1 LAISSSTRKAGPF
14 LGNDA
19 TTVFPFAFKVFTAA
33 DLLVVNTSALGV
45 ESDLE
50 LDVDYTVSL
59 NANQDSDP
67 GGSVTRLAALPT
79 GERLTITSDVAA
91 LQPLVLTNNG
101 GFYPNVINDAFDK
114 ITIIAQQLIEQVGRS
129 LKLPISSTASAT
141 LPDPVPNSILA
152 WNSDADGFVNIDP
165 TDLATVSGYADA
177 RVEVYN
183 GDGVETEFE
192 IDFNP
197 GVLANLDISIS
208 GVTQVAGV
216 DFSWLGTTI
225 TFATAPPNGT
235 AIQVRYA
242 RPLSPPPALDAAV
255 AASQASAAEAGDYAA
270 VTAADRVQTGLDAA
284 VTAADRVQTGLDAA
298 VTAADRVV
306 TTADRVQ
313 TGLDR
318 VATTADRVQTGLDR
332 VATTA
337 DRVQTGLDRVATGAD
352 RVQTGLDRAASTAAA
367 ATAAGLANMWPD
379 TVTGLANTPA
389 DGYFSVPPSSSG
401 VITIYQDV
409 GGVATPVYY
418 DYSLTPDHKSRL
430 TVPPQLTGTRSRG
443 FHIHKACDDWANGTR
458 LSGTILSI
466 GDSLGQRDYKN
477 GPEQLA
483 RILSGW
489 FKDRPVMYPTQAG
502 GFNDGAGGTRFVTG
516 ARSTAT
522 SNIKTDY
529 STAYTG
535 STQSLAPGQIAT
547 YAGGADG
554 GALYCNRIRIPMI
567 RASGGPTFKIEIANA
582 SAAPAIAS
590 GSWVSPTVGQIAS
603 GHSLT
608 GSDLIVDLNAAAG
621 IEWVEL
627 VVTYGQWTYRL
638 TNTHGSVTGKALNGW
653 LEISD
658 RSAINIVRFAETSN
672 SFANEVSG
680 SQTYMAPFIA
690 NVQPDVILICSD
702 DQIASYQNFLPI
714 LEAAITA
721 AGLTYKPT
729 VILAGN
735 PTNAS
740 DDTALATRTD
750 YCSSYCASRL
760 GWITAD
766 LIAITG
772 GLAEVT
778 REGVAGDGTH
788 PWATNDIAYRAAWN
802 IWAGQN
808 GLVADLLGGVASSR
822 DIVRSAGSGAITS
835 EGMRALQAATSA
847 IDTGFMTWSGI
858 VTGTASV
865 TVNADKS
872 MSLACGATSGS
883 KGVAYINE
891 TNPYFGRANGS
902 RPLALEGGFSFWV
915 KPVTAN
921 TTGIMRAIWTL
932 DRGYN
937 AAHTGALTGGGVGFI
952 FENGTVY
959 GIYWN
964 GSAETKTATSH
975 TLTTN
980 QFDDFQVV
988 LKTIPND
995 TTNALAEFFVNGVSL
1010 NPGGSNYRRAGSASA
1025 LRFEIEQS
1033 SAAAYTLRVSPPKL
1047 ANIRG

>member
-1 LAISSSTRKAGPF
+1 MAAGRIVVPQYSPARDRNDRLVAGAKLYVYTNGTTTPASIFSDSGLTTPMANPVVANASGAFASIWASDAVLYTVAITGASGESIGNPAVFDDYSVTVDWFAAG
-14 LGNDA
+14 A
-19 TTVFPFAFKVFTAA
+19 AA
-33 DLLVVNTSALGV
+33 DSA
-45 ESDLE
+45 
-50 LDVDYTVSL
+50 
-59 NANQDSDP
+59 
-67 GGSVTRLAALPT
+67 AA
-79 GERLTITSDVAA
+79 AA
-91 LQPLVLTNNG
+91 
-101 GFYPNVINDAFDK
+101 A
-114 ITIIAQQLIEQVGRS
+114 A
-129 LKLPISSTASAT
+129 
-141 LPDPVPNSILA
+141 
-152 WNSDADGFVNIDP
+152 
-165 TDLATVSGYADA
+165 
-177 RVEVYN
+177 
-183 GDGVETEFE
+183 
-192 IDFNP
+192 
-197 GVLANLDISIS
+197 
-208 GVTQVAGV
+208 
-216 DFSWLGTTI
+216 
-225 TFATAPPNGT
+225 
-235 AIQVRYA
+235 AIQ
-242 RPLSPPPALDAAV
+242 
-255 AASQASAAEAGDYAA
+255 
-270 VTAADRVQTGLDAA
+270 TAADRVQTGLDVIAA
-284 VTAADRVQTGLDAA
+284 EADRVA
-298 VTAADRVV
+298 TA
-306 TTADRVQ
+306 ADRVQ

-318 VATTADRVQTGLDR
+318 VATAADVASSDANADR
-332 VATTA
+332 AE
-337 DRVQTGLDRVATGAD
+337 
-352 RVQTGLDRAASTAAA
+352 AAA
-367 ATAAGLANMWPD
+367 AITSALANMYADTAAGLAA
-379 TVTGLANTPA
+379 TASG
-389 DGYFSVPPSSSG
+389 GYFSVEPG
-401 VITIYQDV
+401 TDGIIYAYRDDA
-409 GGVATPVYY
+409 GSATQIGAFNA
-418 DYSLTPDHKSRL
+418 LTTDHLSRNTL
-430 TVPPQLTGTRSRG
+430 PQQLTGTRSRG

-458 LSGTILSI
+458 LTGTILSI

-522 SNIKTDY
+522 SNVKTDY

-547 YAGGADG
+547 YAGGSDG

-567 RASGGPTFKIEIANA
+567 RAPGGPTFKIEIANA

-590 GSWVSPTVGQIAS
+590 GSWVSPTLGQIAS

-608 GSDLIVDLNAAAG
+608 GSDLIVDLDAAAG
-621 IEWVEL
+621 VEWVEL

-672 SFANEVSG
+672 SFANEVVG

-690 NVQPDVILICSD
+690 NVQPDVIVICSD
-702 DQIASYQNFLPI
+702 DQIASYENFLPI

-721 AGLTYKPT
+721 AALTYKPT

-740 DDTALATRTD
+740 DDTARATRHD
-750 YCSSYCASRL
+750 YCASYCATRL
-760 GWITAD
+760 GWIAAD
-766 LIAITG
+766 LIAIAG

-802 IWAGQN
+802 IWADQN

-822 DIVRSAGSGAITS
+822 DIVRSAGSGAITA
-835 EGMRALQAATSA
+835 EGMRALQAATSS

-858 VTGTASV
+858 VTGTATV

-891 TNPYFGRANGS
+891 INPYFGRANGS
-902 RPLALEGGFSFWV
+902 RPLSLDGGFSFWV

-964 GSAETKTATSH
+964 GSAETKTASSH

-988 LKTIPND
+988 LKTIVGDSN
-995 TTNALAEFFVNGVSL
+995 NANAEFFVNGVSL
-1010 NPGGSNYRRAGSASA
+1010 NPGGSSYRKSGSASA